1 MITFL
6 GHYYIILINK
16 SSNKMFEINLLDT
29 RVLYYS
35 TTKKEIMPFA
45 ATWLNLEIIILSEV
59 NLTEKGKYHMVSLVY
74 GI

>member
-1 MITFL
+1 ML
-6 GHYYIILINK
+6 
-16 SSNKMFEINLLDT
+16 EINLLDT

-35 TTKKEIMPFA
+35 TIKNEIMPFA